1 LPENLIMRTY
11 TVGEFKTH
19 FSEILEWV
27 KTGEKVAIT
36 YGKGKKVVA
45 YLAPPEALPQAKRQL
60 GLLAGKAEVRFKDD
74 FSISEEEFLQG

>member
-1 LPENLIMRTY
+1 MRTY

-36 YGKGKKVVA
+36 YGKGKRIVA
-45 YLAPPEALPQAKRQL
+45 YLAPPETLPQARRQL
-60 GLLAGKAEVRFKDD
+60 GLLAGKVQILFKDG
-74 FSISEEEFLQG
+74 FSISEEEFLQA